1 MKKRVVVTGGAG
13 FLGAALV
20 KHLLKEGHQV
30 AVLDNFW
37 RGKRANLAGH
47 EANTSLFVIEGDVT
61 VSADLDRCAAA
72 LGGVDLIH
80 HMAAVN
86 GTRWFDEAPLKV
98 IDVNING
105 TLAVL

>member
-1 MKKRVVVTGGAG
+1 MTVNTGDTVEFTRTASGVELVVVERNLMKKRVVVTGGAG

-47 EANTSLFVIEGDVT
+47 EDNASLFVIEGDG
-61 VSADLDRCAAA
+61 DRFSGPWTAAQQPWR
-72 LGGVDLIH
+72 G
-80 HMAAVN
+80 
-86 GTRWFDEAPLKV
+86 
-98 IDVNING
+98 
-105 TLAVL
+105 